1 MLVTGECW
9 AESACRTGGNGGDG
23 CCRTGQMQCWYTRC
37 YMERLSGEVA
47 GVDAELMYMEQHL

>member
-23 CCRTGQMQCWYTRC
+23 CCRMGQIRRWC
-37 YMERLSGEVA
+37 YEVLHDAAVVAVA